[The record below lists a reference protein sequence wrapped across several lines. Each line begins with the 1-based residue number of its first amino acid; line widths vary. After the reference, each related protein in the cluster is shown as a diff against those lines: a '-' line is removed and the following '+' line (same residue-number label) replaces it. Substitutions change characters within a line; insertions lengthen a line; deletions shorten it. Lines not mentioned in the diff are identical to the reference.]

1 MINKIVQKDG
11 VYTLFLYNHPQKLNN
26 ERNDMLRSFSFHQ
39 VQCN

>member
-1 MINKIVQKDG
+1 MIKEIVQKDG

-26 ERNDMLRSFSFHQ
+26 ERNMLRSFSFHQ